1 MSEKLVLMS
10 YEKDNWRKKYSL
22 EFIGIL
28 WFVACLLGFAFGSQL
43 SPFKSDFSFLA
54 FFVGAV
60 IGVMFACVVRWVDA
74 PGKIKVERFVE
85 VKV

>member
-22 EFIGIL
+22 EFIGIWVFL
-28 WFVACLLGFAFGSQL
+28 WFVACLAFGSQL